1 MVRWRLNISDVQMQ
15 RRDRS
20 ILIISSKPFDFLE
33 DETKML
39 NLKTTEIL
47 KILLGLEH
55 FILYSQHFSQF
66 LHFKLISMLPV
77 GWWVFLWIFV
87 CHFSQPNPMDWI
99 GLDQKWMWSIK
110 TISSHQ
116 NRRIEF
122 SGEGKKLH
130 IFNFQRHRWFRL
142 EIHQCDYFVGFQ
154 DFLDCCFDQ
163 SSMVMFIY
171 WYKYSFFFCCK
182 TIQP

>member
-39 NLKTTEIL
+39 NLKTTKYWRFYSDSSIL
-47 KILLGLEH
+47 FCTLNIFH
-55 FILYSQHFSQF
+55 NFYTSNWFQC
-66 LHFKLISMLPV
+66 
-77 GWWVFLWIFV
+77 WWVFLWIFV
-87 CHFSQPNPMDWI
+87 CHFSQPNHMDWI
-99 GLDQKWMWSIK
+99 GMDQKWMWSIK
-110 TISSHQ
+110 TILSHQ

-122 SGEGKKLH
+122 SGGGKKLH
-130 IFNFQRHRWFRL
+130 IFDFQRHWWFRL